1 MVSGLES
8 VGCRYY
14 LGDMEGCPRRTLL
27 SSSALFGHIV
37 AGEVPWDAVHEYAVE
52 MEWTNAVDFP
62 PRLKDPLG
70 ALHMAFLADERDDS
84 QFRLDRHEISK
95 LLNDLDQAQAG
106 QGNT

>member
-1 MVSGLES
+1 MPKANIIEFERLI
-8 VGCRYY
+8 R
-14 LGDMEGCPRRTLL
+14 
-27 SSSALFGHIV
+27 AHV